1 MAGIRTHLQDVRQL
15 LDPLTLWNW
24 DLFFPRLPVGGDSR
38 ELTVK
43 IQTSEIPEIT
53 IEKVTTELKGVKV
66 HYKSKRVY
74 EGTLESNVIETRDM
88 GTRAIFADWAKL
100 MHDPQNNAGSYKS
113 EYAID
118 GVQGM
123 LYDEKPNVI
132 RRFIYSGFFPTSV
145 GKVTVN
151 SEAGGV
157 VFPVTWS
164 YDLYDESAV

>member
-38 ELTVK
+38 SFTVK

-66 HYKSKRVY
+66 HHKSKRTF
-74 EGTLESNVIETRDM
+74 EGVLETNVIETRDM
-88 GTRAIFADWAKL
+88 GTRSILADWAAL
-100 MHDPQNNAGSYKS
+100 MHSPQNNSGGYKS

-118 GVQGM
+118 GVQGL
-123 LYDEKPNVI
+123 LYDEKPTVI
-132 RRFIYSGFFPTSV
+132 RRFIYSGFFPVTV
-145 GKVTVN
+145 GKVSTN
-151 SEAGGV
+151 AEAGGV

-164 YDLYDESAV
+164 YDFFDESAA